1 MLPLFLQLRQVEIGN
16 PFVKLLTR
24 MKIQGSFYSESLHLP
39 SESELIDFSMEVNA
53 KEEHCP
59 VVRVQDWK

>member
-1 MLPLFLQLRQVEIGN
+1 MIPLLLQLRQLEIGN

-24 MKIQGSFYSESLHLP
+24 IKIQGSFYRQSFHLP